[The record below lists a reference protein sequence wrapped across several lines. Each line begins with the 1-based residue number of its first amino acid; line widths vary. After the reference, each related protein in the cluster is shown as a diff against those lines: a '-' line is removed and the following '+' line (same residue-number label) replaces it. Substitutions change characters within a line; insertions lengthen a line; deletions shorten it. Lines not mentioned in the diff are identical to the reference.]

1 MKATKKIA
9 TIILG
14 ASLLAQP
21 AQAANYQV
29 QSGDSLYKI
38 AQKYN
43 VTVQE
48 IKDANNMSADEIY
61 QNQYLY
67 IPDKKQTDS
76 ITHTVVKGDT
86 LSALAKKYKIEI
98 NRLKAANGLDS
109 DMIYIGQQLLIPKAD
124 ANLSSRG
131 EDLTLTTSQIE
142 LMARIVYGESRGEP
156 FEGQVAVAAVVLNR
170 LFSDEFP
177 STIEGV
183 IYQNLAFTAVADGQY
198 NLTPNAQAY
207 QAVRIALE
215 GYDPTYGAT
224 YYWNP
229 ATATS
234 QWVWSREITLKIGKH
249 VFAH

>member
-131 EDLTLTTSQIE
+131 EDLTLTNSQIE

>member
-9 TIILG
+9 TIIFV

-48 IKDANNMSADEIY
+48 IKDANNMSADVIY

-131 EDLTLTTSQIE
+131 EDLTLTNSQIE

>member
-48 IKDANNMSADEIY
+48 IKDANNMSADVIY

-131 EDLTLTTSQIE
+131 EDLTLTNSQIE

>member
-48 IKDANNMSADEIY
+48 IKDANNMSADVIY

>member
-9 TIILG
+9 TILLG

-48 IKDANNMSADEIY
+48 IKDANNMSADVIY

-131 EDLTLTTSQIE
+131 EDLTLTNSQIE

>member
-48 IKDANNMSADEIY
+48 IKDANNMSADVIY

-98 NRLKAANGLDS
+98 NRLKAANGLYS

-131 EDLTLTTSQIE
+131 EDLTLTNSLIE

>member
-48 IKDANNMSADEIY
+48 IKDANNMSADVIY

-131 EDLTLTTSQIE
+131 EDLTLTPSQIE

>member
-48 IKDANNMSADEIY
+48 IKDANNMSADVIY

-131 EDLTLTTSQIE
+131 EDLTLTNSQIE

-249 VFAH
+249 GFAH